1 MTPPGRGHI
10 ELRDIDE
17 DDRDAI
23 FDMMRDPD
31 AVAMAAFTA
40 EDPYDRAAFD
50 RWLERNVADP
60 SASTHVV
67 TENGGFAGIAAT
79 FSVDSDR
86 ELTYWIA
93 RHAWGRG
100 VGTGALALLI
110 AHEPE
115 RPLFARVAA
124 HNSASVAM
132 VRRAGFTEVS
142 RNVGYAPGVRREV
155 EEIVFALLPALD
167 GA

>member
-1 MTPPGRGHI
+1 MGHI

-17 DDRDAI
+17 DDHDAV
-23 FDMMRDPD
+23 FEMMRDRD

-40 EDPYDRAAFD
+40 EDPDDRAAFD
-50 RWLERNVADP
+50 RWIGRNLADP
-60 SASTHVV
+60 SAVTHVV
-67 TENGGFAGIAAT
+67 TEDGGFAGIAAT
-79 FSVDSDR
+79 FSVGDDR

-100 VGTGALALLI
+100 VGTAALTLLV

-124 HNSASVAM
+124 HNTASVAM
-132 VRRAGFTEVS
+132 LRRAGFTEVS
-142 RNVGYAPGVRREV
+142 RGVGYAPGVGREV
-155 EEIVFALLPALD
+155 DEIVFALLPALD